1 MNGNNGKLENGR
13 LFHRLRSRDED
24 RFLEQLD
31 VGMRSKTNII
41 ETLDTV
47 LKDLRGR
54 EYVCP
59 RIYRYRPTEEE
70 CLLLRGFDLPEK
82 FAESMTSFPVKE
94 DPLLEEI
101 INGRRSVLVPDV
113 SQDGFYGLKDS
124 DPMKWVL
131 ESFPEA
137 TAMIGLSYSGNS
149 QIYPK
154 EIKGAI
160 IMNFS
165 PKKLRDLNRY
175 FLRKERFSARE
186 EGLLKEVSRMVGD
199 QVSRLLE
206 LDTYQKLNA
215 ELEEANKR
223 LGLVNEQLGEQIKK
237 DGFTGLYSHHTW
249 YLDRKKYFLESR
261 MLEKSYHACFM
272 DFDYFKRFND
282 AYGHAEG
289 DKVLLD
295 FSRILL
301 AVPETIA
308 YRVGGEEFLLLLKT
322 DSRETVLVAVEE
334 IRKKVCQ
341 IPVPEGCTPRTL
353 SIGIAQSADFNSSE
367 EWHDAADLA
376 MYRAKEAGRNQIVY
390 SVPAA

>member
-1 MNGNNGKLENGR
+1 MLGNNGKPENGR

-24 RFLEQLD
+24 HFLETLD
-31 VGMRSKTNII
+31 EGMRSKTDIT
-41 ETLDTV
+41 ETLDLV
-47 LKDLRGR
+47 LAALQSRN
-54 EYVCP
+54 YVCP

-70 CLLLRGFDLPEK
+70 CLLLRGLDLPKK
-82 FAESMTSFPVKE
+82 FAESRTSFPVRE

-113 SQDGFYGLKDS
+113 SQDGFYGLKDN

-160 IMNFS
+160 ILNFS
-165 PKKLRDLNRY
+165 PKQLRKLEKY
-175 FLRKERFSARE
+175 FLKDEKFSVRE
-186 EGLLKEVSRMVGD
+186 ENLLKEVSRMVGD

-206 LDTYQKLNA
+206 LDTYQKLNMR
-215 ELEEANKR
+215 LEEANRK
-223 LGLVNEQLGEQIKK
+223 LESVNLQLQEQIKK

-249 YLDRKKYFLESR
+249 YLDRKKYFSESR
-261 MLEKSYHACFM
+261 RFEKPYHACFM
-272 DFDYFKRFND
+272 DFDHFKRFND
-282 AYGHAEG
+282 TYGHAEG

-295 FSRILL
+295 FSGILL

-322 DSRETVLVAVEE
+322 DSKENVLATVEK
-334 IRKKVCQ
+334 IRSKVCQ

-353 SIGIAQSADFNSSE
+353 SIGIAKSTDFNFSE

-376 MYRAKEAGRNQIVY
+376 MYRAKEVGRDRIVY
-390 SVPAA
+390 YQPKA